1 MRSASGLAVYAA
13 VRCEGNAL
21 SQAGVAPGRGSPP
34 AIICPAASRSAAKL
48 PFPPGRY
55 LYTRAGCATVTSGT
69 GQRTL
74 IITNG
79 TVALIACHQRMVSPI
94 ATTRRYSW
102 LT

>member
-1 MRSASGLAVYAA
+1 
-13 VRCEGNAL
+13 L
-21 SQAGVAPGRGSPP
+21 S
-34 AIICPAASRSAAKL
+34 
-48 PFPPGRY
+48 FPPGRY